1 MPLCIAL
8 RTFVLVARSPKTAT
22 ILLLI
27 SSGKFEF
34 FNSLFPLGAF
44 FIATV
49 LVGLIYYVIKE
60 FLIYLYELIVEFSNP
75 TIRLT
80 EEQMVEISEQA
91 NSFVHSKHRPWIY
104 DDTFAEY
111 LNLVNEMV
119 MSKQKE
125 LSRNC

>member
-1 MPLCIAL
+1 M
-8 RTFVLVARSPKTAT
+8 
-22 ILLLI
+22 
-27 SSGKFEF
+27 FEF
-34 FNSLFPLGAF
+34 FNSIFPLGAF

-49 LVGLIYYVIKE
+49 LFGLIYYVFKE
-60 FLIYLYELIVEFSNP
+60 FLIYLYELVKELINP
-75 TIRLT
+75 TLKLT
-80 EEQMVEISEQA
+80 KEQMVEISEQA

-119 MSKQKE
+119 ISKQKE